1 MTKNYRT
8 TLLTKRFRLSEE
20 EKVFLKSITIS
31 SFMQRIYIVY
41 LKLTVNKI
49 GSYFHLLVAGI
60 KLEKFVFDVFCFT
73 DKFVVWECK
82 REEEFSPL
90 KNADGA
96 AKDTPLT
103 ARTDLFQLHKA
114 YFENAGGKIH
124 ANNQSEDSVVQVEI
138 SPLLS
143 YAGENLT
150 ERAKGKVYTT
160 RQLLIDV
167 SNDQCID

>member
-1 MTKNYRT
+1 M
-8 TLLTKRFRLSEE
+8 
-20 EKVFLKSITIS
+20 
-31 SFMQRIYIVY
+31 
-41 LKLTVNKI
+41 
-49 GSYFHLLVAGI
+49 AGI

-103 ARTDLFQLHKA
+103 ARTDLFRLHKG
-114 YFENAGGKIH
+114 YFESAGGKIIAKH
-124 ANNQSEDSVVQVEI
+124 VVNGTGKIEDEENVVQCEI

-143 YAGENLT
+143 YAGENLKK
-150 ERAKGKVYTT
+150 RAEGKIYTT
-160 RQLLIDV
+160 QQLLMDV
-167 SNDQCID
+167 SGDQCLS